1 MAPMPESEPALRRS
15 LGALPTTA
23 QALATVGLTLTAV
36 INIPAALAAG
46 SGRSTWLCYLIAL
59 LVIALVAETLVLFR
73 HHPARASGIAGY
85 VAAGLGTRATALA
98 SWALFLGYGAVF
110 VSCLSFFGAYATGLL
125 QHLGLPLPALLAF
138 LLGGAGCVLLACCDL
153 SLSAGAMLLIEGV
166 SVLLVMA
173 LCALV
178 LARPGE
184 AEALT
189 ALPEWRP
196 LDGAVSAGLMAAV
209 FSFVGFESAANLGE
223 EVRAPERAIPL
234 ALRSSVLLAGVIF
247 LFWAV
252 VLTEGLLGLPAA
264 LRDGVDPVAALSRQL
279 QWPFAGTLVD
289 LGATLSLFGTSL
301 GGLTA
306 MGRLGYGLSQMRVLP
321 SGLAAVHPRFRTP
334 ALALGGSAAAGL
346 LLGAG
351 LQLAGQPPQHL
362 YDRFGGFA
370 VLAFL
375 LVYALV
381 AIAAL
386 RHPLPGMATGRRQ
399 TVAAACLVVI
409 AAVLVA
415 YLTSLLRS
423 DPPLLGLALLALAL
437 GAALVWLRLP
447 ARVAA

>member
-1 MAPMPESEPALRRS
+1 MHDAPPQLRRS

-46 SGRSTWLCYLIAL
+46 SGRATWLCYLIAL

-85 VAAGLGTRATALA
+85 VAAGLGSRATALA

-110 VSCLSFFGAYATGLL
+110 VSCLSFFGAYLVGLL
-125 QHLGLPLPALLAF
+125 QPLGLPLPALLAF

-153 SLSAGAMLLIEGV
+153 SLSAGAMLLSEAV

-173 LCALV
+173 LCGLV
-178 LARPGE
+178 LSRP
-184 AEALT
+184 AEAQPLV
-189 ALPEWRP
+189 ALPGGSP
-196 LDGAVSAGLMAAV
+196 LQAAVGAGLMAAV

-252 VLTEGLLGLPAA
+252 VLTQGLLGLPAA

-279 QWPFAGTLVD
+279 RWPLAGTLVD
-289 LGATLSLFGTSL
+289 LGATLSLFATSL

-306 MGRLGYGLSQMRVLP
+306 MGRLAYGLSCMRVLP
-321 SGLAAVHPRFRTP
+321 PALAAVHPRFRTP
-334 ALALGGSAAAGL
+334 ALALGASAAAGVA
-346 LLGAG
+346 LGAG

-362 YDRFGGFA
+362 YERFGGFA

-375 LVYALV
+375 LVYGLV

-386 RHPLPGMATGRRQ
+386 RRPLPGMASGRRT

-415 YLTSLLRS
+415 YLASLLQS
-423 DPPLLGLALLALAL
+423 DLPLLGLALLALAL
-437 GAALVWLRLP
+437 GAALVGLRQP
-447 ARVAA
+447 GRHAA